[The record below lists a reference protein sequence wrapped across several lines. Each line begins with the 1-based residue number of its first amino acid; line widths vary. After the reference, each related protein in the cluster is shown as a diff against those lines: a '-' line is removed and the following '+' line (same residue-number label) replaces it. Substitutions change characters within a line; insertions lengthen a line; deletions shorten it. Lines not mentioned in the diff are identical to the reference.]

1 MKVLLIRLSS
11 FGDVVFTLPLARAL
25 RTFQPG
31 VTLSWA
37 VEDPLA
43 PLLRRAAYVDLVL
56 KAETRRWRRKPFARE
71 TWADVLRFLR
81 EARAFAPDVIVDA
94 QGLLKSAWATA
105 LVPAARKVGFGPRTA
120 TESVS
125 CLALDERV
133 EARDRPHVV
142 DRALALAEH
151 LAGRGGFDRVP
162 DVSHLVSTPDEGV
175 DAWLA
180 ARGPRPFALLQ
191 PFASRPGKEWPA
203 ESLLPV
209 ARRLAAA
216 GLPAVVRWG
225 PAERD
230 RAAALAA
237 SAPDV
242 LSLAPPTGP
251 AAVAR
256 LAARAALF
264 VGADTGPTH
273 LSAAAGT
280 PTLALYG
287 PTDPAR
293 FGPAGPRARALTAG
307 GNYNR
312 GAATVAALGADEI
325 AEAALSLLG

>member
-25 RTFQPG
+25 KTFRPG
-31 VTLSWA
+31 VNLAWA

-43 PLLRRAAYVDLVL
+43 PLLSGASYVDLVL
-56 KAETRRWRRKPFARE
+56 GAETRRWRRRPLARE
-71 TWADVLRFLR
+71 TWADVRRFLR
-81 EARAFAPDVIVDA
+81 QARAFAPDVIVDA
-94 QGLLKSAWATA
+94 QGLVKSAWATA
-105 LVPAARKVGFGPRTA
+105 LVPAARKVGFGPGTA
-120 TESVS
+120 TERVS

-133 EARDRPHVV
+133 EARGRPHAV

-162 DVSHLVSTPDEGV
+162 DVSHLVSAPDAEV

-180 ARGPRPFALLQ
+180 ARGPLPFALLQ
-191 PFASRPGKEWPA
+191 PFASHPGKEWPA
-203 ESLLPV
+203 ESVLPA

-216 GLPAVVRWG
+216 GFPAVVRWG

-237 SAPDV
+237 SAPDA

-273 LSAAAGT
+273 LAAAAGT
-280 PTLALYG
+280 PTLALFG

-293 FGPAGPRARALTAG
+293 FGPAGPRAGALRAR

-312 GAATVAALGADEI
+312 GAAGVAALEADEI
-325 AEAALSLLG
+325 ADAALSLVG